1 MSENDIDVLVVGAGG
16 GGLAAGLAARE
27 AGASVGV
34 LEKLDRSG
42 GNTALST
49 GSVPGAGT
57 CYQRAEGIDDS
68 PEVLFRDLVRQSG
81 PHDAEP
87 LARRLA
93 EISAPLVEWLVDTQ
107 GVDLRLI
114 TDYRHVGHS
123 VPRLHAPPSRRGS
136 DLVEDLLR
144 ACRVAGVDVAVG
156 NEVKSLLV
164 EDDVVQGV
172 TVGGDRVDDHTLR
185 TGAVILAANG
195 YAGNPELVRRWAPG
209 FADASYFGAHGS
221 TGEAILWGEQ
231 LGGQLLNIGACQGYA
246 AVAYPHGSL
255 LTWTSIEKGGFIL
268 GDDGRRFGDESA
280 GYSGFAED
288 VLARGG
294 PVWAV
299 FDTRIRDDA
308 ALHEEEFAELISIG
322 GVRECASGRE
332 VAGAIGVEE
341 SVIEET
347 LAEYGSAAIGE
358 RADRFGRT
366 EFGRAPLEPP
376 YAVVQAVPGL
386 FHSQGG
392 LDVDDE
398 ARVRRADGSVVPG
411 LYAVG
416 GVAAGISG
424 RTGAR
429 GYSSGSGLLSAL
441 GLGWLAGRTAA
452 AYVKELQQP
461 SYVGDP
467 R

>member
-1 MSENDIDVLVVGAGG
+1 VTEYDVDVIVVGAGG
-16 GGLAAGLAARE
+16 GGLTAGLAARE
-27 AGASVGV
+27 GGASVGI
-34 LEKLDRSG
+34 LEKLDKPG

-57 CYQRAEGIDDS
+57 RYQRAAGIEDS
-68 PEVLFRDLVRQSG
+68 PEIFLRDLLRQSG

-93 EISAPLVEWLVDTQ
+93 EISAPLVEWLVDTR
-107 GVDLRLI
+107 GIDLRII
-114 TDYRHVGHS
+114 TEYRHVGHS
-123 VPRLHAPPSRRGS
+123 VPRLHAPPSKRGS
-136 DLVEDLLR
+136 NLVDDLVR
-144 ACRVAGVDVAVG
+144 SCREADVDIVVG

-164 EDDVVQGV
+164 EQNVVQGV
-172 TVGGDRVDDHTLR
+172 IVGGDRVHDHTLR
-185 TGAVILAANG
+185 AGAVILAANG
-195 YAGNPELVRRWAPG
+195 YAGNPALVRRWAPG
-209 FADASYFGAHGS
+209 FADATYFGAHGS

-231 LGGQLLNIGACQGYA
+231 LGGRLLNIGACQGYA

-255 LTWTSIEKGGFIL
+255 LSWTTIEKGGMIV
-268 GDDGRRFGDESA
+268 GADGRRFGDESV

-288 VLARGG
+288 VLAHGA

-299 FDTRIRDDA
+299 FDTRIRNDA
-308 ALHEEEFAELISIG
+308 AAHEEEFAELIEFG
-322 GVRECASGRE
+322 GVRECASGRNI
-332 VAGAIGVEE
+332 AAFIGAEE
-341 SVIEET
+341 RAIDET
-347 LAEYGSAAIGE
+347 LSEYTSAARGE
-358 RADRFGRT
+358 RPDRFGRVD
-366 EFGRAPLEPP
+366 FGRAPLEPP
-376 YAVVQAVPGL
+376 YGVVQAIPGL

-392 LDVDDE
+392 LDVDHDG
-398 ARVRRADGSVVPG
+398 RVRRSDGSVIPG

-424 RTGAR
+424 REGGG

-452 AYVKELQQP
+452 AYVQELQRT
-461 SYVGDP
+461 SYIGDA